1 MTEFLRC
8 SRAYRLFESASV
20 GSSLWAPRKKN
31 FVRPG
36 KKRSK
41 PCQIYGPSYSIPT
54 RIGLLVRCNP
64 VSGSDARRN
73 SCLHRKKIL
82 QRRTLSAL
90 FFGTS
95 GFPPFHVDAL
105 WSKTK
110 GKKQNARDRPRFL
123 ISIEVTWLIFVDLTG
138 YIFFLWV
145 VVGFDWVEPSFTAFI
160 ELNRLLC
167 QMRSPLPDQ
176 TATARSGDLLN
187 TLTGEPAFIGRSIWF
202 NRRNIRFAGVY
213 LMSLRGFTEFPWF
226 YGLFMTVIA
235 PSMTRNS
242 RFCFHFHYP
251 DWFVRG
257 SSWVW
262 FSPATIFLIVR
273 DLTRFFL
280 GVLDFSL

>member
-73 SCLHRKKIL
+73 SSLHRKKIL

-110 GKKQNARDRPRFL
+110 GK
-123 ISIEVTWLIFVDLTG
+123 
-138 YIFFLWV
+138 
-145 VVGFDWVEPSFTAFI
+145 
-160 ELNRLLC
+160 NR
-167 QMRSPLPDQ
+167 
-176 TATARSGDLLN
+176 
-187 TLTGEPAFIGRSIWF
+187 TLVIVRASSSR
-202 NRRNIRFAGVY
+202 
-213 LMSLRGFTEFPWF
+213 LRW
-226 YGLFMTVIA
+226 
-235 PSMTRNS
+235 
-242 RFCFHFHYP
+242 P
-251 DWFVRG
+251 DWFSSILPGIYFFFG
-257 SSWVW
+257 S
-262 FSPATIFLIVR
+262 
-273 DLTRFFL
+273 
-280 GVLDFSL
+280 